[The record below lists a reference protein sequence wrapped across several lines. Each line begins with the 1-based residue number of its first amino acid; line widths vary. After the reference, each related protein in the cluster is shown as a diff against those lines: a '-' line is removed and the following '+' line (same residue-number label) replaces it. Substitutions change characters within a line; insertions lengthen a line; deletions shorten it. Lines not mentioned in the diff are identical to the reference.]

1 MKTKLIKTWY
11 LVVLFFI
18 WIGTMFLPSTVN
30 QEKLDTV
37 FYISKSKEDFFYL
50 LINQIPYDTIILI
63 LMIFLSVFYTLKNHY
78 FGKYFAFASLT
89 LYISVFIIR
98 IPLSFIFVKPFEINS
113 TYGGLSRFWAFYGLG
128 YVTTSILGLI
138 FLFSLLYYAIFQ
150 LMNKSDDKP

>member
-37 FYISKSKEDFFYL
+37 FYISKSREDFFYL

-63 LMIFLSVFYTLKNHY
+63 LMIFLNIKSLVKKIRNL
-78 FGKYFAFASLT
+78 SLT
-89 LYISVFIIR
+89 
-98 IPLSFIFVKPFEINS
+98 
-113 TYGGLSRFWAFYGLG
+113 
-128 YVTTSILGLI
+128 
-138 FLFSLLYYAIFQ
+138 
-150 LMNKSDDKP
+150 

>member
-78 FGKYFAFASLT
+78 F
-89 LYISVFIIR
+89 SVFIIR

-150 LMNKSDDKP
+150 LMNKSDNKP